1 MNTFEVIAIIYLL
14 VGIVLAFIWW
24 NDEYEPQREYDE
36 DYGEHISDGMSLFTF
51 ICLVLFW
58 PLKLF
63 KNWVENFVS

>member
-36 DYGEHISDGMSLFTF
+36 DYGEYVNDSMSLITF

-63 KNWVENFVS
+63 KNWIENFVS